1 MSGPTRIRLLSLE
14 EFIEFKTKYGKS
26 RYDFLI
32 RLYEEYNKWSG
43 YPMGFELYRYDKKVK
58 LHWDRYYYLMPDRVS
73 YTFVL
78 ETEELADDLYIL
90 LHSLLS

>member
-1 MSGPTRIRLLSLE
+1 
-14 EFIEFKTKYGKS
+14 
-26 RYDFLI
+26 
-32 RLYEEYNKWSG
+32 
-43 YPMGFELYRYDKKVK
+43 MGFELYRYDKKVK